1 MQLGGFSATN
11 FRDLSKGVTAPQK
24 DRDLL
29 RAYLQRRP
37 AVKRREGPG
46 GFFDNHRDVGDQA
59 EIAGCPQG
67 RSCLEPL
74 GKLGGFV
81 CFPTRQPQPMSPHRG
96 AALGPLGGF
105 SLG

>member
-1 MQLGGFSATN
+1 MLTFSAA
-11 FRDLSKGVTAPQK
+11 RRSKGEKGRAAFLIITVTSATKPK
-24 DRDLL
+24 SRVVH
-29 RAYLQRRP
+29 RAAL
-37 AVKRREGPG
+37 V
-46 GFFDNHRDVGDQA
+46 
-59 EIAGCPQG
+59 
-67 RSCLEPL
+67 EPL